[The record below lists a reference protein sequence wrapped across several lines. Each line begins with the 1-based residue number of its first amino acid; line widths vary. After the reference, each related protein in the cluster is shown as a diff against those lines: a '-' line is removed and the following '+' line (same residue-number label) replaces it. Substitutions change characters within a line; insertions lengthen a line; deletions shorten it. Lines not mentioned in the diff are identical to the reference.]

1 METVEERRVQ
11 YTATTPV
18 VPTTPYPAE
27 NVRAQRHYTQFKIQ
41 PAKFIIENDL
51 PFAVGNVIKYVCR
64 FERKDGLKD
73 LEKAKHY
80 LDMLIAQK
88 SGKGV
93 DSVLG

>member
-1 METVEERRVQ
+1 METVTES
-11 YTATTPV
+11 
-18 VPTTPYPAE
+18 
-27 NVRAQRHYTQFKIQ
+27 VRAQRHYTQFKIQ
-41 PAKFIIENDL
+41 PAQFIIENEL